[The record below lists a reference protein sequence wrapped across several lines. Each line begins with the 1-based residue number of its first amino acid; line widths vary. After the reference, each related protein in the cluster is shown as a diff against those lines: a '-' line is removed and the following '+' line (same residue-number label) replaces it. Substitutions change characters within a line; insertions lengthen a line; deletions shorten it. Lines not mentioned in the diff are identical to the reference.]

1 MRKILHILISSITTL
16 FLKHMKNFTLILASF
31 LLLFGSCTVQKRTY
45 RPGFTVQ
52 WKGDKF
58 QKSNED
64 VAQEEVIVKEDAA
77 VTVIENAT
85 TVATSLSNNKVEPT
99 ESTDQPIEASNNS
112 KTQEEEVSVDKQQQ
126 AVSSHA
132 EKAPSY
138 LMNKA
143 DRFSNGINLDHKAS
157 IGADD
162 EGGNGALKAIGW
174 IFIILGI
181 IFLFVV
187 SIIVGIL
194 LMLLGLL
201 FFVVG
206 KNN

>member
-1 MRKILHILISSITTL
+1 
-16 FLKHMKNFTLILASF
+16 MKNFTLILASL

-85 TVATSLSNNKVEPT
+85 TADEALNNNKVAPT
-99 ESTDQPIEASNNS
+99 ESKDRPTEASNNL
-112 KTQEEEVSVDKQQQ
+112 KTQEEEVSGDKQQK
-126 AVSSHA
+126 VVGSHA
-132 EKAPSY
+132 ETAPSY
-138 LMNKA
+138 HMKKA
-143 DRFSNGINLDHKAS
+143 ARFSNGINLDHKAS

-181 IFLFVV
+181 ILLLLV
-187 SIIVGIL
+187 SILVGIL

>member
-1 MRKILHILISSITTL
+1 
-16 FLKHMKNFTLILASF
+16 MKNFTFILASF

-77 VTVIENAT
+77 VTVIENAI
-85 TVATSLSNNKVEPT
+85 TVATSPSNSKVAPT
-99 ESTDQPIEASNNS
+99 ESTDQPIEASNNL
-112 KTQEEEVSVDKQQQ
+112 KTQEEEVSVDKQQKV
-126 AVSSHA
+126 VSSHA

-138 LMNKA
+138 HMKKA
-143 DRFSNGINLDHKAS
+143 ASFSNGINLDHKAS
-157 IGADD
+157 IGADE

-174 IFIILGI
+174 IFIIIGI
-181 IFLFVV
+181 IFLFIV

>member
-1 MRKILHILISSITTL
+1 
-16 FLKHMKNFTLILASF
+16 MKNFTLILASF

-85 TVATSLSNNKVEPT
+85 TGATSPSNNKVAPT
-99 ESTDQPIEASNNS
+99 ENKDRATEASNNL
-112 KTQEEEVSVDKQQQ
+112 KTQEEEVSGDKQQK
-126 AVSSHA
+126 VVGSHA

-138 LMNKA
+138 HMKKA
-143 DRFSNGINLDHKAS
+143 ARFSNGINLDHKAS

-181 IFLFVV
+181 ILLLLV
-187 SIIVGIL
+187 SILVGIL

>member
-1 MRKILHILISSITTL
+1 
-16 FLKHMKNFTLILASF
+16 MKNFTLILASF

-138 LMNKA
+138 LMKKA

-181 IFLFVV
+181 IFLFFV

>member
-1 MRKILHILISSITTL
+1 
-16 FLKHMKNFTLILASF
+16 MKNFTLILASF

-64 VAQEEVIVKEDAA
+64 VVQEEVIVKEDAA

-85 TVATSLSNNKVEPT
+85 TADAALSNDKVAPT
-99 ESTDQPIEASNNS
+99 ENKDQLTEASNNL
-112 KTQEEEVSVDKQQQ
+112 KTQEEEVSEDKQQQ
-126 AVSSHA
+126 AVGSHA
-132 EKAPSY
+132 ETAPSY
-138 LMNKA
+138 HMKKA
-143 DRFSNGINLDHKAS
+143 ARFSNGINLDHKAS

-181 IFLFVV
+181 ILLLLV
-187 SIIVGIL
+187 SILVGIL